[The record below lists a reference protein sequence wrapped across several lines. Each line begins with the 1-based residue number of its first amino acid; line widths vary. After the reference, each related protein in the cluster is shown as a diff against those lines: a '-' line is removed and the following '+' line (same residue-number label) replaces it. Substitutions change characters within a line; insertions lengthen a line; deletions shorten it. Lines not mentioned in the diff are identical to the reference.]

1 MTKVED
7 RDGDHWCTSE
17 DVRDLI
23 QIPDKGTERNFQQAI
38 QRATNSVQSW
48 YKAETGDTSV
58 PDAGTL
64 DDLLVEATAW
74 LAASESTFAF
84 ARNFSGGDG
93 DTDRTRTAEDKAHK
107 KFNEWSDVHDVS
119 DSEAATDGEA
129 TDTNAKRGA
138 LIDEF

>member
-1 MTKVED
+1 MAKVED

-23 QIPDKGTERNFQQAI
+23 QIPDKGTERDFEQAI

-48 YKAETGDTSV
+48 YKAETGKSAV

-84 ARNFSGGDG
+84 ARNFSGGNG
-93 DTDRTRTAEDKAHK
+93 DSDRTRTAEDKAHK
-107 KFNEWSDVHDVS
+107 KFNEWSDVNDVS
-119 DSEAATDGEA
+119 DTDSTAESAATD
-129 TDTNAKRGA
+129 TTNKSGS

>member
-1 MTKVED
+1 MAKVES

-23 QIPDKGTERNFQQAI
+23 QIPDKGTERDFQQAI

-48 YKAETGDTSV
+48 FKSETGKSSL

-107 KFNEWSDVHDVS
+107 KFNEWSDVNDVS
-119 DSEAATDGEA
+119 DADNQTN
-129 TDTNAKRGA
+129 DTADTTSSSGS